1 MKESDFFKDIKP
13 LTKYSKSE
21 LEAEAILEDE
31 AKQVRKKTT
40 TVHSIKKTPKYVP
53 LDRDV
58 EEVSSSKKPSSSQGL
73 WVFAVLAIIILA
85 VVVSLKY
92 ATAVVEVTPKMKTIP
107 LNETLTLS
115 KGDSALPFETVSV
128 ESGTKEEVVLSEKVE
143 KREKATGSITIYNA
157 YNTGGQPLVAQTR
170 FESKDGHVYRL
181 DKAVTVP
188 GYTTIDN
195 KKVPGSIAATVTAD
209 GYGEGYNIGESTFS
223 IPGFKGSAQFDSMYA
238 TSTASI
244 SGGLDG
250 TYYTTKEN
258 STGGSDESTKGL
270 LTEKLVEMVKK
281 QVPDEYVFIEGLYT
295 LDTEDLTSVFSKEAK
310 TEAGI
315 EATLTQIVFPRE
327 AFIAYVLTKYPDL
340 SSASILDTTNVKGS
354 VLSSQEKDG
363 NIVYTITLTG
373 DIKQNMPLDGEVIKE
388 KLAGMKKGSFNAVM
402 AESSDIISSAELSI
416 RPFWVYTIP
425 KSFNRI
431 KVINTN
437 DR

>member
-1 MKESDFFKDIKP
+1 MF
-13 LTKYSKSE
+13 
-21 LEAEAILEDE
+21 
-31 AKQVRKKTT
+31 
-40 TVHSIKKTPKYVP
+40 P

-115 KGDSALPFETVSV
+115 KGDSVLPFETVSV
-128 ESGTKEEVVLSEKVE
+128 ESGTKEEVILSEKVE

-170 FESKDGHVYRL
+170 FESKDGRVYRL
-181 DKAVTVP
+181 NKAVTVP

-195 KKVPGSIAATVTAD
+195 KKVPGSVTTTVTAD
-209 GYGEGYNIGESTFS
+209 GYGETYNIGESTFS

-238 TSTASI
+238 TSTAPI

-258 STGGSDESTKGL
+258 SAGGSDETTKGL
-270 LTEKLVEMVKK
+270 LTEKLIEMVKK
-281 QVPDEYVFIEGLYT
+281 QVPEEYVFFEGLYT

-327 AFIAYVLTKYPDL
+327 AFIAYVLTKYPRSL
-340 SSASILDTTNVKGS
+340 ERKYSRYNKC
-354 VLSSQEKDG
+354 
-363 NIVYTITLTG
+363 
-373 DIKQNMPLDGEVIKE
+373 
-388 KLAGMKKGSFNAVM
+388 
-402 AESSDIISSAELSI
+402 
-416 RPFWVYTIP
+416 
-425 KSFNRI
+425 
-431 KVINTN
+431 
-437 DR
+437 